1 MLRAFGDCVI
11 DPSCFDLRRRGKVV
25 KLEPKVFDVLL
36 HLIEHLDR
44 VVTKQELLDE
54 LWPGEAVSDSVL
66 PRCIA
71 AMRRAVGDTRARQR
85 VIATVHGRGY
95 RFVASLKEVEA
106 AASDLGSEST
116 KSSLSVPGSEAPRH
130 VAVPPDSDFVGREA
144 AMKRLAAGLE
154 RAEAGQGGISLVV
167 GEPGIGKTR
176 IADEISVIAA
186 EAGFEVLIGRCYEGG
201 VLRPI
206 GPGCRSCGMRRWGPK
221 TTRCFGPWSVAAQR
235 ISRSCFPI
243 WTFVSAVRR
252 A

>member
-11 DPSCFDLRRRGKVV
+11 DPSCFELRRRGKVV

-44 VVTKQELLDE
+44 VVTKQELLDG

-106 AASDLGSEST
+106 ARSASRV
-116 KSSLSVPGSEAPRH
+116 KR
-130 VAVPPDSDFVGREA
+130 AVS
-144 AMKRLAAGLE
+144 
-154 RAEAGQGGISLVV
+154 
-167 GEPGIGKTR
+167 
-176 IADEISVIAA
+176 
-186 EAGFEVLIGRCYEGG
+186 
-201 VLRPI
+201 
-206 GPGCRSCGMRRWGPK
+206 
-221 TTRCFGPWSVAAQR
+221 
-235 ISRSCFPI
+235 
-243 WTFVSAVRR
+243 VSAR
-252 A
+252 